1 MTLSQT
7 LENIS
12 NIVAPTTSG
21 DYDDQEL
28 SVDLNGEYSYVP
40 SVSKNNTSSSEE
52 LDHMEGVLDP
62 HESISYDRKITS
74 FFHEMGRN
82 SFIRPAVGQLT
93 DLDHPDLEPDSPSSN
108 SMVTVDL
115 DDNYSSTG
123 LLLSNE
129 KNHSSNHHVATAN
142 NAQESRTYNNEG
154 SYEVISSSELEKKIQ
169 EKYRNQLEAELIA
182 NRLQY
187 RDLEESSDKRIQ
199 ALVSACDALRASS
212 RQQSSES
219 KQEADGM
226 VKVIESLQKRL
237 SAYETLQLDH
247 DKHIC
252 DLNAHHQE
260 LSDRLQLSTR
270 ENEQLKSD
278 LLVRNHGSTA
288 HIKDL
293 EVLIVKLQE
302 EKTSL
307 VDKLGKKAAVVKEI
321 AALKAALSLSEE
333 TVGSLTA
340 ERGELMER
348 IDGLERKVSS
358 LTLSLNQKQD
368 AHSDEASFDVV
379 KEDLMRSLGAVESE
393 LLEAQSH
400 CHAYSHEIA
409 ELKTTLVNQQ
419 KEALAMQGSL
429 QRDVDTLKSSNGQ
442 LMERLSGLEH
452 DLSRVVGEYAVLR
465 GEHGDMVA
473 TLDRERQRSQ
483 EDLKELS
490 SQLAVKCAVIE
501 QLEGELKEVRSV
513 VSESETTH
521 LSLTSELKA
530 LEEEKASLVD
540 KLEEVR
546 SVQEEIMLHKLSREA
561 ELLDR
566 EGVLQASLSQSEG
579 DVLALTAE
587 RQDMLLKI
595 GDLERI
601 IADMG
606 ERNRTLEQQLD
617 LYVVESDSLKAEIIR
632 SRDQM
637 KLSVEAMTSSETSLK
652 AMEEVA
658 WHAKAEASELLFA
671 LEQEKS
677 TAGTVTTRL
686 VGEKQQLLDR
696 QEELH
701 ALLQMRSNEISAAA
715 MELEGVKMSLLKAN
729 QQIKLQSQE

>member
-1 MTLSQT
+1 MSFFSVFSDNGLAMTLSQT

-21 DYDDQEL
+21 DYEYQEL

-52 LDHMEGVLDP
+52 LDHMEGILDP

-82 SFIRPAVGQLT
+82 SIIRPAVGQLT

-142 NAQESRTYNNEG
+142 KAQESTTYNNEG

-169 EKYRNQLEAELIA
+169 EKYRNQLEAERIA
-182 NRLQY
+182 NRLQS

-288 HIKDL
+288 HIKHL

-307 VDKLGKKAAVVKEI
+307 V
-321 AALKAALSLSEE
+321 
-333 TVGSLTA
+333 
-340 ERGELMER
+340 
-348 IDGLERKVSS
+348 
-358 LTLSLNQKQD
+358 
-368 AHSDEASFDVV
+368 
-379 KEDLMRSLGAVESE
+379 
-393 LLEAQSH
+393 
-400 CHAYSHEIA
+400 
-409 ELKTTLVNQQ
+409 
-419 KEALAMQGSL
+419 
-429 QRDVDTLKSSNGQ
+429 
-442 LMERLSGLEH
+442 
-452 DLSRVVGEYAVLR
+452 
-465 GEHGDMVA
+465 
-473 TLDRERQRSQ
+473 
-483 EDLKELS
+483 
-490 SQLAVKCAVIE
+490 
-501 QLEGELKEVRSV
+501 
-513 VSESETTH
+513 
-521 LSLTSELKA
+521 
-530 LEEEKASLVD
+530 
-540 KLEEVR
+540 
-546 SVQEEIMLHKLSREA
+546 
-561 ELLDR
+561 
-566 EGVLQASLSQSEG
+566 
-579 DVLALTAE
+579 
-587 RQDMLLKI
+587 
-595 GDLERI
+595 
-601 IADMG
+601 
-606 ERNRTLEQQLD
+606 
-617 LYVVESDSLKAEIIR
+617 
-632 SRDQM
+632 
-637 KLSVEAMTSSETSLK
+637 
-652 AMEEVA
+652 
-658 WHAKAEASELLFA
+658 
-671 LEQEKS
+671 
-677 TAGTVTTRL
+677 
-686 VGEKQQLLDR
+686 
-696 QEELH
+696 
-701 ALLQMRSNEISAAA
+701 
-715 MELEGVKMSLLKAN
+715 
-729 QQIKLQSQE
+729 